1 MTLVRAL
8 ALMSLLLLPA
18 CGDEPVP
25 ANEEPLEA
33 DTPCCSLD
41 DVMEMHKAGVDDDL
55 IIVSLKN
62 SATPIEP
69 SARDL
74 INLSEAGVSKRV
86 VQVMMGEDPEAAVA
100 VDDGGPLHG
109 RATKR
114 TPPPLPLIVSYVQG
128 AKRFTV
134 TNTGSSTLT
143 GIVMTANDQYVYAL
157 PIPLPPGNPDTV
169 KVGSFTSR
177 ATGHKLYPAEGLK
190 KLHIKARQGS
200 WSQRF

>member
-25 ANEEPLEA
+25 ADEEPLEA

-100 VDDGGPLHG
+100 EADLAAEVA
-109 RATKR
+109 ATKR
-114 TPPPLPLIVSYVQG
+114 PPPLPLIVSYVQG